1 MDNKRLFDGERIYAH
16 GDYLKCARMAAVKQE
31 EVDTTNDTSGGQ
43 ITHDEPLCR
52 KHNKRY
58 EYIHRPCKA
67 SSIQNFKGKKIHL
80 KPRKFILHGEPC
92 KHYLDE
98 FSHLVVWGNTVRLYN
113 HNVRALQKIIHNT
126 TTPNNYYVC
135 HMTETFATQG
145 KRMYFNVHFSTGS
158 LFPHMDADRGE
169 LPITTG
175 DGTIT
180 VTARFIKGVDKRATI
195 TKGWSDFFRRT
206 HMNEGQAYAFGFKCT
221 SKGLY
226 LIVY

>member
-1 MDNKRLFDGERIYAH
+1 MDNKRLFDGERIYAR

-43 ITHDEPLCR
+43 ITH
-52 KHNKRY
+52 
-58 EYIHRPCKA
+58 A
-67 SSIQNFKGKKIHL
+67 SSIQKFKGKKIHL
-80 KPRKFILHGEPC
+80 KPGKFILRGEPC

-98 FSHLVVWGNTVRLYN
+98 FSRHVVWGNTVRLYN
-113 HNVRALQKIIHNT
+113 HNVHALQKIIRST

-158 LFPHMDADRGE
+158 LFPHMDADHDE
-169 LPITTG
+169 LTITTG
-175 DGTIT
+175 DGTTT

-195 TKGWSDFFRRT
+195 TKGWSDFFRWT
-206 HMNEGQAYAFGFKCT
+206 HMNEGKAYAFGFKCT
-221 SKGLY
+221 SKGLH
-226 LIVY
+226 LIVYSI

>member
-1 MDNKRLFDGERIYAH
+1 MDNKRLFDGERIYAR

-58 EYIHRPCKA
+58 EYIHRPR
-67 SSIQNFKGKKIHL
+67 KKIHL

-98 FSHLVVWGNTVRLYN
+98 FSRHVVWGNIVRLYN
-113 HNVRALQKIIHNT
+113 HNVRALQKIIHNGRT
-126 TTPNNYYVC
+126 
-135 HMTETFATQG
+135 
-145 KRMYFNVHFSTGS
+145 
-158 LFPHMDADRGE
+158 
-169 LPITTG
+169 
-175 DGTIT
+175 T

-195 TKGWSDFFRRT
+195 TKGWSDFFRWT

-221 SKGLY
+221 SKGLH
-226 LIVY
+226 LIVYSI